1 MQVVEFG
8 LEAGVRPPE
17 VEVEIPSGVSAFIGF
32 CSTTA
37 RVGESH
43 ERHEVSL
50 LARTGGQT
58 VSARHEGGRAPPE

>member
-32 CSTTA
+32 A
-37 RVGESH
+37 QR
-43 ERHEVSL
+43 RP
-50 LARTGGQT
+50 RW
-58 VSARHEGGRAPPE
+58 